1 MRRREPVLEEAP
13 PAHGGGGAEW
23 SRILEQPG
31 KPAFLKEP
39 PMLLEKREAGVDR
52 ETGRTVPRQRRS

>member
-1 MRRREPVLEEAP
+1 MLEEAP

-23 SRILEQPG
+23 SRILEQRG

-52 ETGRTVPRQRRS
+52 ETGRTAPRQRRS